1 MNQELKTKLIIL
13 ISVVPAVVFLD
24 LWTKSMAVDD
34 LCRPVEEYHGMAS
47 CMRPAN
53 VVHVVDG
60 FFALRYVENKGA
72 AWGIGRG
79 LSSGVRSFIFVGI
92 SALAILFLLYFMHR
106 TPRKQRMLLFA
117 LAGVLGGAIGNLV
130 DRIRYGYVVDFIEW
144 YIGDFHGK
152 WHWPTFNIADAAIVI
167 GIALLGIEML
177 FGGRAENADAE
188 AQD

>member
-1 MNQELKTKLIIL
+1 MGNELKYKLIVL
-13 ISVVPAVVFLD
+13 AAVVPVVVFLD
-24 LWTKSMAVDD
+24 LWTKALAIDD
-34 LCRPVEEYHGMAS
+34 LCQPLGEYEGMVS
-47 CMRPAN
+47 CVRPAR

-79 LSSGVRSFIFVGI
+79 LSSTVRSFIFVGI

-106 TPRKQRMLLFA
+106 TPRKQKMLLFA

-130 DRIRYGYVVDFIEW
+130 DRVRYGYVVDFIEW
-144 YIGDFHGK
+144 YVGDFHGK
-152 WHWPTFNIADAAIVI
+152 WHWPTFNIADAAIVV

-177 FGGRAENADAE
+177 FGGRAERKQAAE
-188 AQD
+188 D